1 MTTAIN
7 ATTPLQAP
15 LCCSAREC
23 SAPQLVVHV
32 IDHEMPFRHVEI
44 VLEDGQSVTTADCG
58 FSDFARHAHRHTL
71 PVVVR
76 TDADGVSLLELRWGH
91 RTVIGIS
98 PRTPRLGIKATFD
111 LADIIEQ
118 IARQLMTASFIQA
131 GLTGPM
137 PTFDAVAPPV
147 RETFRQAATVA
158 VRKLSVHHRSVAV
171 LEATGHFPDV
181 EIEQVI
187 QTVDQALSQ
196 GWV

>member
-15 LCCSAREC
+15 LCCSARE
-23 SAPQLVVHV
+23 SSTPQLVAQV
-32 IDHEMPFRHVEI
+32 IDREIPFRHVEI

-58 FSDFARHAHRHTL
+58 FSDFARYAHRHAL
-71 PVVVR
+71 PVFVR
-76 TDADGVSLLELRWGH
+76 TDEDGVSLVELRWGH
-91 RTVIGIS
+91 RQERGI
-98 PRTPRLGIKATFD
+98 PLRTPRLGIKATFD

-118 IARQLMTASFIQA
+118 IASQLMTASFIQA

-137 PTFDAVAPPV
+137 PTFEAVAPPV

-187 QTVDQALSQ
+187 QTVDQALGQ